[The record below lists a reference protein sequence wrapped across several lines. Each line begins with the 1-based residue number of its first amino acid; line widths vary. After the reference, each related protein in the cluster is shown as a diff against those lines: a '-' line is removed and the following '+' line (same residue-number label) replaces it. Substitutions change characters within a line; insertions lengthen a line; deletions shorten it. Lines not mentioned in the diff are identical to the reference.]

1 MTSRS
6 VGEILKSK
14 REAKKVSLTDLS
26 RVTKIQKKHLQA
38 LEENQWSKLPELVF
52 VKGYL
57 ISYAQALD
65 FDARPVLAIL
75 RRDYPFPKQKQS
87 GWLNKI
93 QPKKSF
99 SVKISW
105 FALGLLLVVGTI
117 SAYILFQWYV
127 VNQPPSLIIYAPENQ
142 TEVAQEV
149 VVRGATL
156 PDVNVRVNDRP
167 VALDPDGNFTTKIKF
182 PVSGLAAVIISAE
195 DQRGHK
201 SEVIRYV
208 QVKEE

>member
-14 REAKKVSLTDLS
+14 REAKKITLADLS
-26 RVTKIQKKHLQA
+26 GVTKIHKKHLQA
-38 LEENQWSKLPELVF
+38 LEENRWSELPELAF

-57 ISYAQALD
+57 ISYAQALE

-99 SVKISW
+99 PVKIGW
-105 FALGLLLVVGTI
+105 FALGLLIVVGTI

-127 VNQPPSLIIYAPENQ
+127 ANQPPSLIVYTPDNQ
-142 TEVAQEV
+142 AEVDRTV
-149 VVRGATL
+149 VVEGVTS
-156 PDVNVRVNDRP
+156 PDVTVRVNDQA
-167 VALDPDGNFTTKIKF
+167 VALDQDGNFATKVNF

-195 DQRGHK
+195 DQRGHT
-201 SEVIRYV
+201 SEIVRYV
-208 QVKEE
+208 RVRGE